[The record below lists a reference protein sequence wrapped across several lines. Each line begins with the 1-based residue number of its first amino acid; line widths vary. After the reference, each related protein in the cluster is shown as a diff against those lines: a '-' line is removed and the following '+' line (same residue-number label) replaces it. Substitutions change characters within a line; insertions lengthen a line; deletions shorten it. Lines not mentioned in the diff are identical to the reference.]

1 MIGGAASAIDAPRE
15 PKARR
20 RESCLRCFNL
30 KFLSGGSGAADETEA
45 GGGVGSIWS
54 GEVPVAQGLQVLRVM
69 VIPHH
74 PLRARVPALG
84 VVGRPGYGFNY
95 SAAS

>member
-1 MIGGAASAIDAPRE
+1 M
-15 PKARR
+15 
-20 RESCLRCFNL
+20 

-74 PLRARVPALG
+74 AVGARDVPFGIFGLPIYAMNFG
-84 VVGRPGYGFNY
+84 
-95 SAAS
+95 ASNG